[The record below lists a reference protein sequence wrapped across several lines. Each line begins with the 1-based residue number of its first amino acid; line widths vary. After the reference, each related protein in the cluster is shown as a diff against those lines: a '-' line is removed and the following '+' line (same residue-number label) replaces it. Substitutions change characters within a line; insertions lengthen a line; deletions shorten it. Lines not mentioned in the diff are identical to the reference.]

1 MNTVDEIRA
10 FISQRENNGALLLTG
25 KWGCGKTFLVNQVIE
40 ELNQG
45 NDFIAVSISLFG
57 VDSIELLHKEIKNK
71 VFFSRGF
78 EKAQKK
84 SKKIFYRI
92 KNFSL
97 DTTYILGETFPIAK
111 SINKAL
117 TIRWQ
122 DYFNVE
128 KSIYCYKTNTEII
141 EYEIKTVCYNE
152 YYNEDIFIEKE
163 KHVIKKNIVLFFDD
177 FERSKLDRIELM
189 GVINEYSEN
198 RGIKVIIIADEEKI
212 ASNKADKNNSDTNH
226 QIDNTNNTTLST
238 TDSNFNY
245 SDFKEKLISRTLKI
259 EPDYKTVIDTILSSY
274 QEIVI
279 GYKDFL
285 IDNKD
290 IIYQIY
296 IESDSNNFR
305 SVKAFIIDYERLHEA
320 WQNSNVSSENEP
332 NMCYNFG
339 AMTFGV
345 KMGYYKKGKQGLLLS
360 SSDLMQKFLKW
371 NNTYNFKACQDW
383 ILNNVWS
390 KENFISEINETFK
403 VQSYTADEKFMYFN
417 LWDLEQKDIENGLPK
432 VIENAYNGKLTRD
445 QLINLLQKI
454 HYLKISSVSLPC
466 DVDYSKIESGFEI
479 RKKWILDFKTIEP
492 KRQTFS
498 EKSQIDEEAYSLYE
512 NIEKFDSMMYA
523 LEPRKEF
530 KKYLE
535 STDSKNTYDFRHKP
549 IGCFDKNLM
558 EMFCQKYYQSNNAS
572 KREMCFTFLDIDFR
586 DNEYPDYDVKET
598 IANLR
603 ELQNR
608 LNNSEQNKK
617 DCITAAINKSFYDKI
632 DSKISE
638 IEQFYNSIKNS

>member
-84 SKKIFYRI
+84 SKKIFSRI

-332 NMCYNFG
+332 NMFYNFG

>member
-84 SKKIFYRI
+84 SKKIFSRI

-332 NMCYNFG
+332 NMFYNFG

-608 LNNSEQNKK
+608 LNNSEKNKK

>member
-84 SKKIFYRI
+84 SKKIFSRI

-163 KHVIKKNIVLFFDD
+163 KHVIKKNLVLFFDD

-226 QIDNTNNTTLST
+226 QIDNTNNTNLST

-259 EPDYKTVIDTILSSY
+259 EPDYTTVIDSIINSY
-274 QEIVI
+274 KETVK

-290 IIYQIY
+290 IVYQIF
-296 IESDSNNFR
+296 IESDSDNFR
-305 SVKAFIIDYERLHEA
+305 SVKAFIMDYERLHEA
-320 WQNSNVSSENEP
+320 WQNSSVSSENEP
-332 NMCYNFG
+332 NMFYNFG

-345 KMGYYKKGKQGLLLS
+345 KMGFYKEEEYGLLFS
-360 SSDLMQKFLKW
+360 SSELLNIFP
-371 NNTYNFKACQDW
+371 NFNYIYNLKACQDW

-390 KENFISEINETFK
+390 KENFISEINEIFK
-403 VQSYTADEKFMYFN
+403 VQSYTTDEKFMYFN
-417 LWDLEQKDIENGLPK
+417 LWDLEQIDIENGLPK
-432 VIENAYNGKLTRD
+432 VIENAYKGKLTRD

-479 RKKWILDFKTIEP
+479 RKKEILDFGTIEP
-492 KRQTFS
+492 ERQSFS
-498 EKSQIDEEAYSLYE
+498 EKSQIDKEAYSLYD

-535 STDSKNTYDFRHKP
+535 STDSKSTYDFKHKL

-558 EMFCQKYYQSNNAS
+558 EMFYQKYLQSNNAS

-617 DCITAAINKSFYDKI
+617 DCITSVINKSFCDKI

-638 IEQFYNSIKNS
+638 IEQFYHSIKNS

>member
-84 SKKIFYRI
+84 SKKIFSRI

-332 NMCYNFG
+332 NMFYNFG

-535 STDSKNTYDFRHKP
+535 STDSKNTYDLRHKP

>member
-84 SKKIFYRI
+84 SKKIFSRI

-128 KSIYCYKTNTEII
+128 KSIYCYKTNTEIM
-141 EYEIKTVCYNE
+141 EHEIKTVCYNE

-163 KHVIKKNIVLFFDD
+163 KHVIKKNLVLFFDD

-226 QIDNTNNTTLST
+226 QIDNTNNTNLST

-259 EPDYKTVIDTILSSY
+259 EPDYTTVIDSIINSY
-274 QEIVI
+274 KETVK

-290 IIYQIY
+290 IVYQIF
-296 IESDSNNFR
+296 IESDSDNFR
-305 SVKAFIIDYERLHEA
+305 SVKAFIMDYERLHEA
-320 WQNSNVSSENEP
+320 WQNSSVSSENEP
-332 NMCYNFG
+332 NMFYNFG

-345 KMGYYKKGKQGLLLS
+345 KMGFYKEEEYGLLFS
-360 SSDLMQKFLKW
+360 SSELLNIFP
-371 NNTYNFKACQDW
+371 NFNYIYNLKACQDW

-390 KENFISEINETFK
+390 KENFISEINEIFK
-403 VQSYTADEKFMYFN
+403 VQSYTTDEKFMYFN
-417 LWDLEQKDIENGLPK
+417 LWDLEQIDIENGLPK
-432 VIENAYNGKLTRD
+432 VIENAYKGKLTRD

-479 RKKWILDFKTIEP
+479 RKKEILDFGTIEP
-492 KRQTFS
+492 ERQSFS
-498 EKSQIDEEAYSLYE
+498 EKSQIDKEAYSLYD

-535 STDSKNTYDFRHKP
+535 STDSKSTYDFKHKL

-558 EMFCQKYYQSNNAS
+558 EMFYQKYLQSNNAS

-617 DCITAAINKSFYDKI
+617 DCITSVINKSFCDKI

-638 IEQFYNSIKNS
+638 IEQFYHSIKNS

>member
-84 SKKIFYRI
+84 SKNIFSRI

-122 DYFNVE
+122 DYFNVGQYIYCCRENTKMTDHIRNKEE
-128 KSIYCYKTNTEII
+128 KSYK
-141 EYEIKTVCYNE
+141 KRL
-152 YYNEDIFIEKE
+152 
-163 KHVIKKNIVLFFDD
+163 VLFFDD

-212 ASNKADKNNSDTNH
+212 SSNKTGKNNSNISNEKDD
-226 QIDNTNNTTLST
+226 IDNTYINT

-259 EPDYKTVIDTILSSY
+259 EPDYTTVIDSIINSY
-274 QEIVI
+274 KETVK

-290 IIYQIY
+290 IVYQIF
-296 IESDSNNFR
+296 IESDSDNFR
-305 SVKAFIIDYERLHEA
+305 SVKAFIMDYERLHEA
-320 WQNSNVSSENEP
+320 WQNSSVSSENEP
-332 NMCYNFG
+332 NMFYNFG

-345 KMGYYKKGKQGLLLS
+345 KMGFYKEEEYSLLFS
-360 SSDLMQKFLKW
+360 SSELLNIFPNL
-371 NNTYNFKACQDW
+371 NYIYNLKACQDW

-390 KENFISEINETFK
+390 KENFISEINEIFK
-403 VQSYTADEKFMYFN
+403 EQSYTTDEKFMYFN
-417 LWDLEQKDIENGLPK
+417 LWDLEQIDIENGLPK
-432 VIENAYNGKLTRD
+432 VIENAYKGKLTRD

-479 RKKWILDFKTIEP
+479 RKKEILDSGTIEP
-492 KRQTFS
+492 ERQSFS
-498 EKSQIDEEAYSLYE
+498 EKSQIDKEAYSLYD

-535 STDSKNTYDFRHKP
+535 STDGKSTYDFKHKL

-558 EMFCQKYYQSNNAS
+558 EMFYQKYLQSNNAS

-617 DCITAAINKSFYDKI
+617 DCITSVINKSFCDKI

-638 IEQFYNSIKNS
+638 IEQFYHSIKNS

>member
-84 SKKIFYRI
+84 SKKIFSRI

-141 EYEIKTVCYNE
+141 EHEIKTVCYNE

-163 KHVIKKNIVLFFDD
+163 KHVIKKNLVLFFDD

-226 QIDNTNNTTLST
+226 QIDNTNNTNLST

-259 EPDYKTVIDTILSSY
+259 EPDYTTVIDSIINSY
-274 QEIVI
+274 KETVK

-290 IIYQIY
+290 IVYQIF
-296 IESDSNNFR
+296 IESDSDNFR
-305 SVKAFIIDYERLHEA
+305 SVKAFIMDYERLHEA
-320 WQNSNVSSENEP
+320 WQNSSVSSENEP
-332 NMCYNFG
+332 NMFYNFG

-345 KMGYYKKGKQGLLLS
+345 KMGFYKEEEYGLLFS
-360 SSDLMQKFLKW
+360 SSELLNIFP
-371 NNTYNFKACQDW
+371 NFNYIYNLKACQDW

-390 KENFISEINETFK
+390 KENFISEINEIFK
-403 VQSYTADEKFMYFN
+403 VQSYTTDEKFMYFN
-417 LWDLEQKDIENGLPK
+417 LWDLEQIDIENGLPK
-432 VIENAYNGKLTRD
+432 VIENAYKGKLTRD

-479 RKKWILDFKTIEP
+479 RKKEILDFETIEP
-492 KRQTFS
+492 ERQSFS
-498 EKSQIDEEAYSLYE
+498 EKSQIDKEAYSLYD

-535 STDSKNTYDFRHKP
+535 STDSKSTYDFKHKL

-558 EMFCQKYYQSNNAS
+558 EMFYQKYLQSNNAS

-617 DCITAAINKSFYDKI
+617 DCITSVINKSFCDKI

-638 IEQFYNSIKNS
+638 IEQFYHSIKNS